1 MNWIAV
7 MNKPDCPPDEP
18 QHLKEYVQSL
28 RRAAGHLLMSTGQ
41 LLPLLPDQQA
51 VQGRKALHSLREVMN
66 SELSS
71 QTDLF
76 QLREVSVPSKI
87 ALEDALVQMH
97 QWVES
102 LRSWILANNLPIE
115 DSIRLLGLAD
125 RFEMAGK
132 ELLTASRQAAALRL
146 RLYLGDYVL

>member
-1 MNWIAV
+1 M
-7 MNKPDCPPDEP
+7 
-18 QHLKEYVQSL
+18 
-28 RRAAGHLLMSTGQ
+28 
-41 LLPLLPDQQA
+41 LPLLTNQQA

-76 QLREVSVPSKI
+76 QLREVSVPSKT
-87 ALEDALVQMH
+87 ALKDALVQMH

-102 LRSWILANNLPIE
+102 LRSWILANNLPVE
-115 DSIRLLGLAD
+115 DSIRPLGLAD